1 MDALGLPAWKHPQ
14 PHRVEWMYHTGK
26 LKVTHKV
33 HVKVSV
39 GDSTYM
45 VICDVIPMDACHL
58 LLGWSWQYDHNAMHE
73 GRTNTYSFWNV
84 GKRRVLRP
92 MFDSAIKVDDVVS
105 LHKKVENAKLK
116 PRTVSFKGGG
126 DDVTINNRMKD
137 ITCVLGAM
145 PRISQKERHAC
156 NVKAPVHATTKP
168 SSTFYIGSICMEVPP
183 VEPKKN
189 MMMPNFR
196 TPPRW

>member
-1 MDALGLPAWKHPQ
+1 
-14 PHRVEWMYHTGK
+14 
-26 LKVTHKV
+26 
-33 HVKVSV
+33 
-39 GDSTYM
+39 M
-45 VICDVIPMDACHL
+45 VICYVIPMDACHL
-58 LLGWSWQYDHNAMHE
+58 LLGRPWQYDHNTMHE
-73 GRTNTYSFWNV
+73 GRTNAYSFWNA

-92 MFDSAIKVDDVVS
+92 KFDSAIKVDDVVP
-105 LHKKVENAKLK
+105 LQKKVEKAKLK
-116 PRTVSFKGGG
+116 PRTIFFKGGG
-126 DDVTINNRMKD
+126 DDVTINHGMKD
-137 ITCVLGAM
+137 ITRGVGAM
-145 PRISQKERHAC
+145 SHINQQQRHTC